1 MKRIEPESIISKE
14 ELKQLYLVQRI
25 NREKLAVRLKVSIGT
40 INKVINYYGII
51 KENKLKNL
59 DYMLN
64 NINKENFINYYNN
77 HNIWN
82 TAEYYNTSPSV
93 ISQYC
98 KTIGYTKDITG
109 ETKKEISKEELY
121 SYYIEKDHTIP
132 ETATY
137 FNMTTYMITKLKNEY
152 GIQKDRSL
160 MYSRILKKRW
170 ELAGSKEEYYNDI
183 MKKSNQ
189 THVENY
195 GSLEKYQE
203 IRSKAISD
211 TWNSKTPEEKQ
222 AAITLTLAHG
232 GGWNHKTALKTLKE
246 RYGVNNSYALAT
258 FRKGG
263 SKLNEEFELKL
274 IEANSYESK
283 EFVLK
288 KPEGSYYRYDF
299 KFKNILIELNPSITH
314 NSTFN
319 IFGDS
324 PLDPLYHYNK
334 TKLALENGY
343 KCLCLWDW
351 VDPKDL
357 IALLQSDFGQ
367 TQTSPRRHLFNIN
380 TKSHIISQDEPFT
393 PGEGWVEIWDDG
405 SEINTNNS

>member
-1 MKRIEPESIISKE
+1 MKALKPESVISKE
-14 ELKQLYLVQRI
+14 NLTNLYLVKRI
-25 NREKLAVRLKVSIGT
+25 DKESIASSLG
-40 INKVINYYGII
+40 ICVNALNKIIKYYGLL
-51 KENKLKNL
+51 KENKLKSFEYL
-59 DYMLN
+59 LN
-64 NINKENFINYYNN
+64 SVNKKEFINYYKS
-77 HNIWN
+77 HNIWD
-82 TAEYYNTSPSV
+82 TANHYSTTPNIIT
-93 ISQYC
+93 QYC
-98 KTIGYTKDITG
+98 KAINYVKGQYLEDKFKAPREDIIQYYVVEDHGY
-109 ETKKEISKEELY
+109 E
-121 SYYIEKDHTIP
+121 
-132 ETATY
+132 ETAKHFGISTWS
-137 FNMTTYMITKLKNEY
+137 FDKLKKEY
-152 GIQKDRSL
+152 GIRKDKSII
-160 MYSRILKKRW
+160 YSKALNRKW
-170 ELAGSKEEYYNDI
+170 ELAGSKEIYYRDVT
-183 MKKSNQ
+183 KKQ
-189 THVENY
+189 R
-195 GSLEKYQE
+195 Q
-203 IRSKAISD
+203 
-211 TWNSKTPEEKQ
+211 
-222 AAITLTLAHG
+222 
-232 GGWNHKTALKTLKE
+232 TLKE
-246 RYGVNNSYALAT
+246 RYGVENAFELAT
-258 FRKGG
+258 FKKGS